1 MEDILMSK
9 KYYWIINKKFY
20 EVSKETY
27 QKFKKEYDHS
37 KMLREYEEEDE
48 IEVLS
53 LDGYVTEDITVH
65 EMLGD
70 PEVNVEE
77 EAVHN
82 VMLEKLKAVMK
93 ELSEKEKDLIEQLYK
108 LEFTESEIGAKFGIS
123 QCAVHK
129 RKVKL
134 LTKVKKLLEK

>member
-1 MEDILMSK
+1 MSK

-53 LDGYVTEDITVH
+53 LDGYVTEDITGH

-93 ELSEKEKDLIEQLYK
+93 ELSEKEKSLIDQLYK
-108 LEFTESEIGAKFGIS
+108 LEMTEREIAVKLGVS
-123 QCAVHK
+123 QNAVHK

-134 LTKVKKLLEK
+134 LSKLKKFLEK